1 MGMLIDILDKKIKEL
16 KDLRQREERRDNK
29 AAQDALDQK
38 YKVLTGQIH
47 ELMLALK
54 YTKANLSFQLSET
67 VLDDV
72 NTMLLDQKAA
82 VQSGYAD
89 KEMVSKV
96 ENELKAVL
104 ISIKKEWSK
113 QYVNLTSATVST
125 LKVIAGVDTEKVS
138 DCLDGIAKGENWTTD
153 INEFQTMNKSMA
165 DANTLISGLGL
176 DEQIISFLQKMNSGK
191 ATIADLDDKVM
202 NWLRTEELDKKVKL
216 SFSLGMRKY

>member
-38 YKVLTGQIH
+38 YKVLAGQIH
-47 ELMLALK
+47 ELMLALQ
-54 YTKANLSFQLSET
+54 YTKANMSFQLSEA
-67 VLDDV
+67 VLNDV

-96 ENELKAVL
+96 ENEFKSIL
-104 ISIKKEWSK
+104 ISIKKEWAK
-113 QYVNLTSATVST
+113 QYLNLTSATVST

-138 DCLDGIAKGENWTTD
+138 DCLDGIAKGETWTTD
-153 INEFQTMNKSMA
+153 INEFQIMNKSMA

-202 NWLRTEELDKKVKL
+202 NWLRTEELDKKVKI